1 MQNRKHL
8 APAACVSTDAGLFL
22 TCGYAVAYA
31 LLECPFDVCWLELAV
46 RVWVV
51 LLGLG
56 GVDAA
61 WSCTWGVLM
70 LIIDLEL
77 YES

>member
-1 MQNRKHL
+1 VAVPRHKVSAMQNRKHL
-8 APAACVSTDAGLFL
+8 APAACVRTDAWLFL
-22 TCGYAVAYA
+22 TCGYVVAYA

-56 GVDAA
+56 GWGVDAA
-61 WSCTWGVLM
+61 LG
-70 LIIDLEL
+70 
-77 YES
+77 ES